1 MEFVLES
8 VGFINGALT
17 SFINNIPEGMRVEG
31 MRYLIGAGG
40 VFLLTWVILSGVFA
54 GRRIRKPLP
63 NKLRNKQML
72 RELRNSAISIFV
84 FIFAYSVVD
93 YTLQAIFGGPVFK
106 IYSDV
111 AEYGWAYLV
120 FSVALWSFGL
130 DTYFYWTHR
139 FMHHP
144 KFYRFFHMTHHRSHN
159 PTPFT
164 AYSFAPP
171 EAILVYLFVPIF
183 FSIVPMHEIAFVSAM
198 LIQIIRNGMAHCGY
212 ELFPRGWVKT
222 PILGIFTTVTH
233 HDLHHEKGNG
243 NYAFYFTFWDRL
255 MGTEHAD
262 YAERFD
268 RATARPLEL
277 KGSTFFSSKPQR
289 SSKA

>member
-1 MEFVLES
+1 MEFIGDIIL
-8 VGFINGALT
+8 FISGALD
-17 SFINNIPEGMRVEG
+17 SFINNLPQGMRVEG

-40 VFLLTWVILSGVFA
+40 TFLVIWVIFGSVLA

-63 NKLRNKQML
+63 AKMRNKQML
-72 RELRNSAISIFV
+72 RELRTSGVSILVFV
-84 FIFAYSVVD
+84 FAYSVTN
-93 YTLQAIFGGPVFK
+93 YALEAMFNGPVFK
-106 IYSDV
+106 IYNDV
-111 AEYGWAYLV
+111 ATYGWPYLI
-120 FSVALWSFGL
+120 FSVALWTFGL

-139 FMHHP
+139 FMHLP

-171 EAILVYLFVPIF
+171 EAVLVYLFVPLF
-183 FSIVPMHEIAFVSAM
+183 FTIVPMHHVAFVSAM
-198 LIQIIRNGMAHCGY
+198 LIQIIRNSMAHCGY
-212 ELFPRGWVKT
+212 ELFPRGWVQH

-243 NYAFYFTFWDRL
+243 NYAFYFTFWDKI
-255 MGTEHAD
+255 MGTEHAN

-268 RATARPLEL
+268 KATQKPLSL
-277 KGSTFFSSKPQR
+277 TNPLTN
-289 SSKA
+289 

>member
-1 MEFVLES
+1 MEFILDI
-8 VGFINGALT
+8 VGFLNGALT
-17 SFINNIPEGMRVEG
+17 SFINNLPIGMRVEG

-40 VFLLTWVILSGVFA
+40 VFLLTWVILGGVLA

-63 NKLRNKQML
+63 NKMRNKQML
-72 RELRNSAISIFV
+72 RELRNSGISILV
-84 FIFAYSVVD
+84 FIFAYSVTN
-93 YTLQAIFGGPVFK
+93 YALEAIFDGPVFK

-120 FSVALWSFGL
+120 FSVALWTFGL

-139 FMHHP
+139 FMHHR
-144 KFYRFFHMTHHRSHN
+144 KFYRFFHMSHHRSHN

-171 EAILVYLFVPIF
+171 EAVLVYLFVPIF
-183 FSIVPMHEIAFVSAM
+183 FSIVPMHDIAFVSAM

-212 ELFPRGWVKT
+212 ELFPRGWVKH

-268 RATARPLEL
+268 RATEQPLEL
-277 KGSTFFSSKPQR
+277 KASTFFSG
-289 SSKA
+289 KAPKSGKA

>member
-1 MEFVLES
+1 MEFIFEIF
-8 VGFINGALT
+8 GFINGILS
-17 SFINNIPEGMRVEG
+17 SFIQNLPSGMRVEG

-40 VFLLTWVILSGVFA
+40 TFLLIWVILGGVLA

-63 NKLRNKQML
+63 KKMRHKQML
-72 RELRNSAISIFV
+72 REIRTSGITIIVFV
-84 FIFAYSVVD
+84 FAYSFTSYV
-93 YTLQAIFGGPVFK
+93 LEAIFGGPVFK
-106 IYSDV
+106 IYDDV
-111 AEYGWAYLV
+111 ATYGWAYLV
-120 FSVALWSFGL
+120 FSVILWSIGL

-144 KFYRFFHMTHHRSHN
+144 KFYKFFHMTHHKSHN

-171 EAILVYLFVPIF
+171 ETILVYMFVPIF
-183 FSIVPMHEIAFVSAM
+183 FSIVPMHDVAFVSAM
-198 LIQIIRNGMAHCGY
+198 LIQIIRNGVAHCGY
-212 ELFPRGWVKT
+212 ELFPRGWVQH

-243 NYAFYFTFWDRL
+243 NYAFYFTFWDRV
-255 MGTEHAD
+255 MGTEHAN

-268 RATARPLEL
+268 KATEKPLGL
-277 KGSTFFSSKPQR
+277 KGFAAT
-289 SSKA
+289 